1 MCSGHQDECESD
13 LDFADRMKPI
23 QEALLNDQVALV
35 VDTIGSAW
43 PLENPEKLLRLED
56 TEEAYSEIEFEEC
69 LKELNL
75 LVKNLYRNEV
85 LVDFLRKVEGRVAVL
100 RVTYVYYY
108 YDVQSSSLG
117 SITGSCLSRRQT

>member
-1 MCSGHQDECESD
+1 MCSVHQDECESD

-100 RVTYVYYY
+100 RVTHVYYY